1 MIRGYAAVKGNLRRP
16 RKGATV
22 YKRPEL
28 AVVFGALEAVPG
40 VLCSKALCLI
50 SSPAVAGRTADQGH
64 LHG

>member
-28 AVVFGALEAVPG
+28 AVVFGA
-40 VLCSKALCLI
+40 KKLI
-50 SSPAVAGRTADQGH
+50 KVVINIRLHKMHAAVAKQHVYSARMC
-64 LHG
+64 